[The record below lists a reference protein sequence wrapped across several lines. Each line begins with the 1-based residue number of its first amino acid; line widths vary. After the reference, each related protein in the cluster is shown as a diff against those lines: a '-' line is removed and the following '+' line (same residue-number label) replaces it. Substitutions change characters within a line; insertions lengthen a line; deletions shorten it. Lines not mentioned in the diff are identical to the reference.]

1 MDSSVETPIG
11 RGRFSSCFSCDREW
25 VAALLQAVMR
35 EGLILLLTVVLSS
48 FVAVAQTPT
57 PQIVPGEE
65 RVAPII
71 TGVQTVPVPS
81 TAASFVLSEDP
92 GKSTGHFSYYLFA
105 RAYERD
111 QRLENLSP
119 IDRVKTLF
127 LTQSSLPL
135 LQLWGGRLHLDGFT
149 NRLHMQNVQIGP
161 SAIGGLQNRCP
172 PQRGYPGGPRSAR
185 FYGLSLS
192 FHFGREA
199 EIRRPTKA
207 WRCFPRTVGAPR

>member
-1 MDSSVETPIG
+1 MVSSVQTPIG
-11 RGRFSSCFSCDREW
+11 RGRVSSCFSCDREW

-92 GKSTGHFSYYLFA
+92 GKSTGHFSYLFA

-111 QRLENLSP
+111 QRLERSEEHTSEL
-119 IDRVKTLF
+119 
-127 LTQSSLPL
+127 QSRFDLVCRL
-135 LQLWGGRLHLDGFT
+135 LLEKKKQ
-149 NRLHMQNVQIGP
+149 
-161 SAIGGLQNRCP
+161 
-172 PQRGYPGGPRSAR
+172 
-185 FYGLSLS
+185 
-192 FHFGREA
+192 
-199 EIRRPTKA
+199 K
-207 WRCFPRTVGAPR
+207 

>member
-1 MDSSVETPIG
+1 MGSGATAGGDARGAHSAAHRRSEQLCGGGANTDATDCPWG
-11 RGRFSSCFSCDREW
+11 RTRCTNYHRGSNCAC
-25 VAALLQAVMR
+25 
-35 EGLILLLTVVLSS
+35 
-48 FVAVAQTPT
+48 
-57 PQIVPGEE
+57 
-65 RVAPII
+65 
-71 TGVQTVPVPS
+71 PVN
-81 TAASFVLSEDP
+81 FVLSEDP
-92 GKSTGHFSYYLFA
+92 GKSTGHFSYLFA

-161 SAIGGLQNRCP
+161 SAIGGLQNLCP

-192 FHFGREA
+192 FHLGREA